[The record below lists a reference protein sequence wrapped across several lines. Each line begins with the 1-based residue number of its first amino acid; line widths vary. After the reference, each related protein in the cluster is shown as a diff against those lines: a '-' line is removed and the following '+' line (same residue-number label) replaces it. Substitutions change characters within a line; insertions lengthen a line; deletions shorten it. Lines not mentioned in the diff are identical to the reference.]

1 MLFSLP
7 DHPTLYA
14 ALLQRSHDYEGRAYV
29 GVTSTGIFCRLT
41 RGARKPKSEN
51 CRFYGCVSDCLTAGI
66 RACMR
71 CRLLGRLDQ
80 TDPTITRLLAQLEV
94 QPMRRWSEADLVQ
107 MGLDPSTVRRG
118 FKRHFGATFLQLAR
132 QRRVQMGL
140 RALSTGDK
148 VIDAQLTA
156 GFSSPSAF
164 RLAFAQLMG
173 QAPGS
178 LKRDA
183 VLKAGC
189 IDTPLGPMLAVADA
203 KVLHLLE
210 FIDRRALRG
219 ELARL
224 RSRTGAEVGMGHS
237 EPMAQVKA
245 ELVEYFDGKRA
256 QFEVALAEHGS
267 SFERAV
273 WADLRAIPAGQTRSY
288 GAIAAAM
295 GRPGAARA
303 VARANGAN
311 QLALVIPCHRVI
323 GSDGALTGYGGGLWR
338 KQRLLE
344 MERKYL

>member
-1 MLFSLP
+1 MVVWLIALP
-7 DHPTLYA
+7 
-14 ALLQRSHDYEGRAYV
+14 QG
-29 GVTSTGIFCRLT
+29 F
-41 RGARKPKSEN
+41 
-51 CRFYGCVSDCLTAGI
+51 

-71 CRLLGRLDQ
+71 CRPLGRLDQ
-80 TDPTITRLLAQLEV
+80 TDPAITRLLAQLEV

-237 EPMAQVKA
+237 EPMAQVEA

-273 WADLRAIPAGQTRSY
+273 WADLRASSGRADPKLWRDCRGDGATGCGACSGAGQRRKPV
-288 GAIAAAM
+288 GA
-295 GRPGAARA
+295 GDSLSPGDWVGWGTYWLWWRA
-303 VARANGAN
+303 VAQATFAGNGTK
-311 QLALVIPCHRVI
+311 IP
-323 GSDGALTGYGGGLWR
+323 LTGTIGW
-338 KQRLLE
+338 KQGRPDHE
-344 MERKYL
+344 SI

>member
-1 MLFSLP
+1 
-7 DHPTLYA
+7 
-14 ALLQRSHDYEGRAYV
+14 
-29 GVTSTGIFCRLT
+29 
-41 RGARKPKSEN
+41 
-51 CRFYGCVSDCLTAGI
+51 
-66 RACMR
+66 
-71 CRLLGRLDQ
+71 
-80 TDPTITRLLAQLEV
+80 
-94 QPMRRWSEADLVQ
+94 MRRWSEADLVQ

-273 WADLRAIPAGQTRSY
+273 WADLRRVPAGQTRSY

-295 GRPGAARA
+295 GQPGAARA

>member
-1 MLFSLP
+1 MGVWLIALPQDFGPACAVAHWVALIRQTPQLHSCLHSLRFNRCAAGAKQTLFKWGLIRQ
-7 DHPTLYA
+7 L
-14 ALLQRSHDYEGRAYV
+14 
-29 GVTSTGIFCRLT
+29 C
-41 RGARKPKSEN
+41 GA
-51 CRFYGCVSDCLTAGI
+51 D
-66 RACMR
+66 
-71 CRLLGRLDQ
+71 
-80 TDPTITRLLAQLEV
+80 
-94 QPMRRWSEADLVQ
+94 
-107 MGLDPSTVRRG
+107 

-237 EPMAQVKA
+237 EPMAQVEA